1 MALLRY
7 DYIGKLKDK
16 VTKWSQ
22 DKSSLEFV
30 PNTPGPGRFACINS
44 RSYRNIGSNSL
55 TFYNNYR
62 KLVVAWA
69 PNLDC

>member
-1 MALLRY
+1 MPLLRY
-7 DYIGKLKDK
+7 YYIGKLKDK

-30 PNTPGPGRFACINS
+30 RNTPGPERFACIKY

-62 KLVVAWA
+62 KLGSRVG
-69 PNLDC
+69 P